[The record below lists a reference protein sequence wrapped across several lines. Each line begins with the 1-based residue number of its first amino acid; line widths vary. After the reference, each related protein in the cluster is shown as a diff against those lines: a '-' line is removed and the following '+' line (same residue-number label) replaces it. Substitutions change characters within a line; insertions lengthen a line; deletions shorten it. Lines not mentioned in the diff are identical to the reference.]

1 MLRDTVRG
9 FVTVAS
15 GLAEEAGKRV
25 VLTAAELLERSGID
39 LAEVERKARAAG
51 QFPPS
56 VKSLQTLAEEAV
68 TAGRAGF
75 DLATGVARNEVEK
88 AFEKVGDQVTKVGVV
103 LAYLESRLRDVE
115 EDTAPEAVR
124 PADKNGAAAARAD
137 GLFGHG
143 WEHGGESQ
151 DTGGRTGEP
160 IVAERV
166 PVDDGGSPEPGA
178 EAPAREAWAAEEP
191 DAGAPRPSARTA
203 PAKRAAAGKA
213 ARKPAGKP
221 AGKAGTGTPA
231 EQAPAKPASTKR
243 TPAKQQAP
251 AKQTPARRTPAKG
264 APGKGAAAA
273 GGSAPDKAAADKAAV
288 KKAAAK
294 KPAAKKAAGKKTTV
308 TRTASAGQPTAK
320 KAAPAGGAAKRAATK
335 RTTVRRTTS
344 SKGPDA

>member
-75 DLATGVARNEVEK
+75 DLATGVARSEVEK
-88 AFEKVGDQVTKVGVV
+88 VFEKVGDQVTKVGVV

-115 EDTAPEAVR
+115 EDDAPAAR
-124 PADKNGAAAARAD
+124 SADKNGAAAARAD

-143 WEHGGESQ
+143 WEQGGESP
-151 DTGGRTGEP
+151 DTGGRPGEP

-166 PVDDGGSPEPGA
+166 PVDDGGSPEPAG
-178 EAPAREAWAAEEP
+178 EAWAPEGP
-191 DAGAPRPSARTA
+191 DAPQPPARTA

-213 ARKPAGKP
+213 TRKTPGKP
-221 AGKAGTGTPA
+221 AGKAGTGGAAAAGRPA
-231 EQAPAKPASTKR
+231 AKQAPAKGTPAKG
-243 TPAKQQAP
+243 TPAKQAS
-251 AKQTPARRTPAKG
+251 
-264 APGKGAAAA
+264 GKGAAA
-273 GGSAPDKAAADKAAV
+273 GGSTPDRAAPAKKA
-288 KKAAAK
+288 AAAK

-320 KAAPAGGAAKRAATK
+320 KAAPAAGATKRAATK

>member
-75 DLATGVARNEVEK
+75 DLAAGVARNEVEK

-115 EDTAPEAVR
+115 EDTAPAAR

-166 PVDDGGSPEPGA
+166 PVDDGGSPEA
-178 EAPAREAWAAEEP
+178 ADEAPAREAWAAEEP

-213 ARKPAGKP
+213 ARKTAGKP
-221 AGKAGTGTPA
+221 TGKAGTGTPA
-231 EQAPAKPASTKR
+231 EQAPAKPAS
-243 TPAKQQAP
+243 AKKTP
-251 AKQTPARRTPAKG
+251 AKQTPAGRTPAKG
-264 APGKGAAAA
+264 APAKGAAAA
-273 GGSAPDKAAADKAAV
+273 GGSTPDKAAA

-294 KPAAKKAAGKKTTV
+294 KPAAKKATGKKTTV
-308 TRTASAGQPTAK
+308 TRTASAGQPTAR
-320 KAAPAGGAAKRAATK
+320 KAAPAGGAAAKRAATK

>member
-75 DLATGVARNEVEK
+75 DLATGVARSEVEK

-115 EDTAPEAVR
+115 EDDAPAAR

-143 WEHGGESQ
+143 WEQGGGSS
-151 DTGGRTGEP
+151 DTGGRPGEP

-166 PVDDGGSPEPGA
+166 PVDDGGSPEPAGEDRTGEAWTPEGA
-178 EAPAREAWAAEEP
+178 EAPQP
-191 DAGAPRPSARTA
+191 PAPTA

-213 ARKPAGKP
+213 ARKTPGKP
-221 AGKAGTGTPA
+221 AAKAGTGGAAAAGRPA
-231 EQAPAKPASTKR
+231 ARTAPAK
-243 TPAKQQAP
+243 QAP
-251 AKQTPARRTPAKG
+251 AKQATAKGTPAKG
-264 APGKGAAAA
+264 TPAKGTPAKQASGKGPAA
-273 GGSAPDKAAADKAAV
+273 GGATPDKAAPAKKA
-288 KKAAAK
+288 AAAK

-320 KAAPAGGAAKRAATK
+320 KATPAAGATKRAATK

>member
-75 DLATGVARNEVEK
+75 DLATGVARSEVEK

-115 EDTAPEAVR
+115 EDGAPAAR

-143 WEHGGESQ
+143 WEQGGESS
-151 DTGGRTGEP
+151 DTGGRPGEP

-166 PVDDGGSPEPGA
+166 PVDDGGSPEPAGEDRA
-178 EAPAREAWAAEEP
+178 GEAWAPEGP
-191 DAGAPRPSARTA
+191 DAPRPPARTA
-203 PAKRAAAGKA
+203 QAKRAAAGKA
-213 ARKPAGKP
+213 RKTPGKP
-221 AGKAGTGTPA
+221 AGKAGTGGAAGRPA
-231 EQAPAKPASTKR
+231 AKA
-243 TPAKQQAP
+243 TPAKQAP
-251 AKQTPARRTPAKG
+251 AKQAPAKGTPAKK
-264 APGKGAAAA
+264 ASGKGAAA
-273 GGSAPDKAAADKAAV
+273 GSSTPEKAAPAKKA
-288 KKAAAK
+288 AAAK

-320 KAAPAGGAAKRAATK
+320 KAAPAAGAAKRAATK